1 MSGAGVTT
9 LITKREG
16 SVLIVNF
23 QDVSLIDETRIESV
37 GEELLELTTC
47 GVNEKIALNFQSV
60 GFMSSAMISKV
71 IDFGNACKKEKI
83 KLRLCSINDN
93 VRKVFDLM
101 HLEKV
106 FEIDAD
112 EETAMG
118 KLANRGWFG

>member
-1 MSGAGVTT
+1 MAASVTT

-23 QDVSLIDETRIESV
+23 QDVSLIDESRIESV
-37 GEELLELTTC
+37 GEELLELTSN
-47 GVNEKIALNFQSV
+47 GANEKIALNFQHV

-71 IDFGNACKKEKI
+71 IDFGNACKREKI

-93 VRKVFDLM
+93 VKKVFDLM
-101 HLEKV
+101 RLEKV
-106 FEIDAD
+106 FDIDAD
-112 EETAMG
+112 EEQSMA

>member
-9 LITKREG
+9 LNTKREG
-16 SVLIVNF
+16 SILIVNF
-23 QDVSLIDETRIESV
+23 QDVSLIDESRIESV
-37 GEELLELTTC
+37 GKELLDLTSD

-71 IDFGNACKKEKI
+71 IDFGNACKREKI
-83 KLRLCSINDN
+83 KLRLCCINDN

-101 HLEKV
+101 RLEKV
-106 FEIDAD
+106 FDIDED
-112 EETAMG
+112 EETSMA